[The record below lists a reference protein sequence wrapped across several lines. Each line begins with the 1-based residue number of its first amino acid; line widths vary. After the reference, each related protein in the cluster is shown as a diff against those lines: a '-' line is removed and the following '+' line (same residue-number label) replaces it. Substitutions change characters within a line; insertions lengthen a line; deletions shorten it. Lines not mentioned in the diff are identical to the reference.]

1 MKDEP
6 RVLFVCTHNA
16 ARSQMAE
23 AILRQV
29 AGNRF
34 EVCSAGFAPT
44 EVHPLTVRALAE
56 VGVDAKGLRAKAVRD
71 FLGKEA
77 VKYAIIVCA
86 QDEESCPRVY
96 PFAIHTL
103 YWAFDDP
110 SAAPGTPDDQLATFR
125 RVRDEID
132 HRIRDWVRTTP

>member
-1 MKDEP
+1 MKDRP

-29 AGNRF
+29 AGDQF
-34 EVCSAGFAPT
+34 EACSAGFAPT
-44 EVHPLTVRALAE
+44 EVHPLTIRALTE
-56 VGVDAKGLRAKAVRD
+56 IGVDTKGLRAKAVRD

-77 VKYAIIVCA
+77 VKYAVIVCQ

-96 PFAIHTL
+96 LFATRTL

-110 SAAPGTPDDQLATFR
+110 SAAPGTPDDQLAAFR

-132 HRIRDWVRTTP
+132 CRIREWVRGTQ